1 MGNFFQQGPSIQEL
15 ETKFFQSVGDL
26 PPDKQT
32 YSNITNIASQHG
44 LPNPPKAAEYW
55 LKQYDAHKRR
65 IKEDLP
71 DPSKQP
77 TGSVPLDIPL
87 AKRIASQ
94 FPDLNYLAPAMQQ
107 PLGGYDGRAA
117 TIQDVLPL
125 LPENYDIPGPVQFQ
139 KELSFF
145 APPALEGLPQ
155 TITQPYV
162 ASNIVDRVMQ
172 RPPGFQLQSYEQG
185 QEKIT
190 GIFDPETGILT
201 RLATAPRELPPT
213 KGGIT
218 QIPIGEENVT
228 YYTDPVTGMPTELLA
243 TAPRELPSAKA
254 SQDRAQ
260 ATELRKEFTAHPVT
274 KDYTIISNQYEKM
287 NTAFDEAKRTNN
299 FIAVDQALI
308 TMYNKM
314 LDPTSVVR
322 ESEYARTPENIS
334 LLSRAKGYLEK
345 LKEGGAG
352 VTMEDRAAL
361 VKLANE
367 FYKVSE
373 QKYRDTEKYY
383 REVSKQYGIDPKLVI
398 QEQKTLPGFGWTPQK
413 EDRLKE
419 LEKKKGS
426 P

>member
-190 GIFDPETGILT
+190 GIFDPETGILK

-218 QIPIGEENVT
+218 QIPIGEETVS
-228 YYTDPVTGMPTELLA
+228 YYTDPVTGMPTELL
-243 TAPRELPSAKA
+243 
-254 SQDRAQ
+254 
-260 ATELRKEFTAHPVT
+260 
-274 KDYTIISNQYEKM
+274 
-287 NTAFDEAKRTNN
+287 
-299 FIAVDQALI
+299 
-308 TMYNKM
+308 
-314 LDPTSVVR
+314 
-322 ESEYARTPENIS
+322 
-334 LLSRAKGYLEK
+334 
-345 LKEGGAG
+345 
-352 VTMEDRAAL
+352 
-361 VKLANE
+361 
-367 FYKVSE
+367 
-373 QKYRDTEKYY
+373 
-383 REVSKQYGIDPKLVI
+383 
-398 QEQKTLPGFGWTPQK
+398 
-413 EDRLKE
+413 
-419 LEKKKGS
+419 
-426 P
+426 